1 MSQHPRKTALDY
13 ALLVLVILGSLFLLT
28 QMQSMF
34 SHLWTLLKVVLTPF
48 LIAMI
53 ISYMLNPIVTKL
65 VKRGVPRGAS
75 ILIIYVIF
83 FAGVTVVL
91 VNTLPRF
98 IEQVKDFVESL
109 PELIQRVDRWLD
121 QLADGTRSLPPA
133 VRIAVENNLDSLQ
146 RAITEATGNFLSML
160 GKSVEQVLIAF
171 VVPFLVFY
179 MLKDL
184 KIMEKTVIALLP
196 VRYRRESIQLLKSID
211 DALGNYIRG
220 QLLVMLAVGLLVYAG
235 YLIIGM
241 PYPLMLAMIVA
252 VTNII
257 PYVGPFIGLAPA
269 LILAL
274 TVTPAMVIKV
284 LVINMIVQQ
293 LEGNIISPQIVG
305 RSLNLHPLLIIL
317 SLLFGGEIG
326 GVMGL
331 ILAVPFVAVVK
342 VILQHVILH
351 YVRK

>member
-1 MSQHPRKTALDY
+1 MSQQPRKPALDF
-13 ALLVLVILGSLFLLT
+13 ALLVLMVLGSLFLLT
-28 QMQSMF
+28 QMHALFAQIWKLM
-34 SHLWTLLKVVLTPF
+34 KVVFTPF
-48 LIAMI
+48 LIAII

-65 VKRGVPRGAS
+65 VKRGVPRSAS

-83 FAGVTVVL
+83 FSIVAVVL

-98 IEQVKDFVESL
+98 IEQVKDFAESL
-109 PELIQRVDRWLD
+109 PALIQRVDRWLD

-133 VRIAVENNLDSLQ
+133 VRVAVENNLDALQ
-146 RAITEATGNFLSML
+146 RAITGATGNFLSML
-160 GKSVEQVLIAF
+160 GKSVEQILIAL
-171 VVPFLVFY
+171 VIPFLVFY

-196 VRYRRESIQLLKSID
+196 MRSRREWIQLLKSID
-211 DALGNYIRG
+211 EALGNYIRG

-252 VTNII
+252 ITNII
-257 PYVGPFIGLAPA
+257 PYVGPFIGIAPA

-274 TVTPAMVIKV
+274 TVSPAMVLKV
-284 LVINMIVQQ
+284 LIINLIVQQ
-293 LEGNIISPQIVG
+293 LEGNVISPQIVG
-305 RSLNLHPLLIIL
+305 KSLNLHPLLIML

-326 GVMGL
+326 GVTGL
-331 ILAVPFVAVVK
+331 ILAVPLVAVAK
-342 VILQHVILH
+342 VILQHVVLH
-351 YVRK
+351 YVRR